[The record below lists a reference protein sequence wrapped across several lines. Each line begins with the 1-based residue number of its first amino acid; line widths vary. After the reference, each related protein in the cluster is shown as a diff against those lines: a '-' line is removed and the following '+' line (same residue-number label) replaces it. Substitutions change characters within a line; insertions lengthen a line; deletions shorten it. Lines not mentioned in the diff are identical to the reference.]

1 MSKLISMTA
10 AMTCLAI
17 TASAG
22 NDTPHW
28 SLTWKKMQTT
38 GPELELVGALPTRT
52 THELGASDW
61 SVGCETLDRD
71 YADFDSYKPY
81 LSELGVT
88 SARIQSGWARCEK
101 QKGRYDFAWIDHI
114 VDGMLEEG
122 VQPWINLGYG
132 NPLYG
137 AEKGLGSKIFTD
149 EPTMKA
155 WLKFVE
161 TIVARY
167 RNKVHEWEIWNEPN
181 LGENR
186 TNYDAYASLLSHT
199 VETIRRVQPD
209 AVIIGPTFVH
219 ETQELCKRLDA
230 ANIPYI
236 FVDSVI
242 PDTHPVATFTTD
254 HYTCGFLLGKLL
266 LSMSAKEGFV
276 AILGAQRTGNE
287 RASTSLE
294 RRRGFRDYMARSGL
308 TDRIRE
314 ASFSVLNPEE
324 NEKSIMEFIQANRDI
339 RGIAVMNSRGYIIA
353 DILRKK
359 GINDIIIISFDLTSN
374 NTRCIKNGSI
384 TALLCQRPELQGFNA
399 IKEMIQH
406 LIYKQEG
413 KGNHYTMPIDIV
425 MQENLPYYK

>member
-1 MSKLISMTA
+1 MVRQKIKIKDIAKMA
-10 AMTCLAI
+10 GV
-17 TASAG
+17 SAG
-22 NDTPHW
+22 TVDRILHNRGNVSRASREAVERVLAEVNYKFNLHISAISCRKTFRITVTTPIASPGEYW
-28 SLTWKKMQTT
+28 S
-38 GPELELVGALPTRT
+38 
-52 THELGASDW
+52 S
-61 SVGCETLDRD
+61 
-71 YADFDSYKPY
+71 
-81 LSELGVT
+81 
-88 SARIQSGWARCEK
+88 IQSGIEHAIEEYSDINISCNYAYYN
-101 QKGRYDFAWIDHI
+101 QYDIYSCKSAFNSI
-114 VDGMLEEG
+114 
-122 VQPWINLGYG
+122 
-132 NPLYG
+132 
-137 AEKGLGSKIFTD
+137 TD
-149 EPTMKA
+149 Q
-155 WLKFVE
+155 V
-161 TIVARY
+161 
-167 RNKVHEWEIWNEPN
+167 
-181 LGENR
+181 
-186 TNYDAYASLLSHT
+186 
-199 VETIRRVQPD
+199 PD

-266 LSMSAKEGFV
+266 LSMSAKEGSV

-413 KGNHYTMPIDIV
+413 KGNHYKMPIDIV

>member
-38 GPELELVGALPTRT
+38 GPELELIGTLPTRT

-167 RNKVHEWEIWNEPN
+167 RDKVHEWEIWNEPN

-209 AVIIGPTFVH
+209 AVIIGMGLSAWRSIR
-219 ETQELCKRLDA
+219 QGQLLDA
-230 ANIPYI
+230 VFDVGSWYVLFPGIGLFALGLPVGGWLMGIGLLMLLLTGGRKNKGLGKITGGLGKVYNI
-236 FVDSVI
+236 
-242 PDTHPVATFTTD
+242 T
-254 HYTCGFLLGKLL
+254 GFLSDL
-266 LSMSAKEGFV
+266 LSYSRVMALGLSGAVVGQVVNKIATMATGIPGVILFV
-276 AILGAQRTGNE
+276 AVFLFGHIFNLAISLLGAYVH
-287 RASTSLE
+287 TSRLQYIEFFGRFFEDGGHPFKPLE
-294 RRRGFRDYMARSGL
+294 
-308 TDRIRE
+308 
-314 ASFSVLNPEE
+314 
-324 NEKSIMEFIQANRDI
+324 
-339 RGIAVMNSRGYIIA
+339 
-353 DILRKK
+353 
-359 GINDIIIISFDLTSN
+359 N
-374 NTRCIKNGSI
+374 NTKFVEIV
-384 TALLCQRPELQGFNA
+384 
-399 IKEMIQH
+399 KE
-406 LIYKQEG
+406 
-413 KGNHYTMPIDIV
+413 D
-425 MQENLPYYK
+425 